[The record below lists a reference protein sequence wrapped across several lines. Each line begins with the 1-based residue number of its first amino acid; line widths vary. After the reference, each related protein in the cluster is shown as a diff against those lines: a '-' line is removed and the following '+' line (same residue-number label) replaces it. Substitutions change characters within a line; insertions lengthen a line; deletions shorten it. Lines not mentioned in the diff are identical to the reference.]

1 MNRED
6 IDILEVGNAYTAL
19 FYKKNHSHQMI
30 GWSIWK
36 QQEGLQKKMLLI
48 LL

>member
-19 FYKKNHSHQMI
+19 FYKKNHYRI
-30 GWSIWK
+30 CWYEIIWFERLK
-36 QQEGLQKKMLLI
+36 RRYIK
-48 LL
+48 